1 MQNAHEAYDFLV
13 MFVSITFLFLVL
25 GAGISVFVVYY
36 YRKRRS
42 YVKEKVELQAHFEKS
57 LLQAQLE
64 IQEHT
69 LNHISQEIHDNVGQ
83 ILSLT
88 KMQLNILGENDILS
102 RTTLQAAKDSL
113 GKAMKDLRD
122 LAKGLNT
129 DRIGHFSLIEN
140 AREELD
146 RLHNGHLMEV
156 ICTTTGD
163 EQPIHEEKKLIT
175 FRMIQECLQNIL
187 KHANAR
193 KIALSFAYTDTS
205 LDITVQDNG
214 KGFDVPAVIE
224 SSKGLGLR
232 NIVNRASIVGGNA
245 LISSTL
251 SEGTTIKITIPYA

>member
-1 MQNAHEAYDFLV
+1 MQNAHEAYDYLV
-13 MFVSITFLFLVL
+13 MFVSISILFLVL
-25 GAGISVFVVYY
+25 GTGIAVFVVYY
-36 YRKRRS
+36 YRKRRT
-42 YVKEKVELQAHFEKS
+42 YVKEKEELRILFEKS

-64 IQEHT
+64 MQEHT
-69 LNHISQEIHDNVGQ
+69 LNHISGEIHDNVGQ
-83 ILSLT
+83 VLSLT

-140 AREELD
+140 AKDELD
-146 RLHNGHLMEV
+146 RLHNSQFMEV
-156 ICTTTGD
+156 LCATTGV
-163 EQPIHEEKKLIT
+163 EHPISEEKKLIT

-205 LDITVQDNG
+205 LNITVQDDG
-214 KGFDVPAVIE
+214 EGFDVPAVIE

-245 LISSTL
+245 YITSTL
-251 SEGTTIKITIPYA
+251 SKGTTVKITIPYA

>member
-1 MQNAHEAYDFLV
+1 MQKANEAYDYLV
-13 MFVSITFLFLVL
+13 MFVSISFLFLVL

-36 YRKRRS
+36 YRKRRA
-42 YVKEKVELQAHFEKS
+42 YVKEKVELQTQFERS

-88 KMQLNILGENDILS
+88 KMQLNILGEHDNLS
-102 RTTLQAAKDSL
+102 RPTLQAAKDSL

-129 DRIGHFSLIEN
+129 DRIGHFGLIEN
-140 AREELD
+140 VNEELD
-146 RLHNGHLMEV
+146 RIQNSHSMEV
-156 ICTTTGD
+156 LCTTTGV
-163 EQPIHEEKKLIT
+163 EHPIPEEKKLIT

-187 KHANAR
+187 KHANTK

-205 LDITVQDNG
+205 LHITVQDNG
-214 KGFDVPAVIE
+214 IGFHVPSVME

-232 NIVNRASIVGGNA
+232 NIVNRASIVGGSA
-245 LISSTL
+245 SITSTL
-251 SEGTTIKITIPYA
+251 SEGTTVKITIPYA